1 MIHRRRLNALFVAAM
16 LSATVPLVPRK
27 IRLGSFLCT
36 AAGKRDFKSPIYR
49 RSG

>member
-16 LSATVPLVPRK
+16 LSATVPSRAAENEV
-27 IRLGSFLCT
+27 RLILCT

-49 RSG
+49 PSG